1 MTSAAHHPAG
11 TGPHHL
17 MLGTDVTSR
26 LLGGDETE
34 DELALVQATAP
45 PGGGPGLHV
54 DPWRES
60 FYILH
65 GELTFEV
72 HDDAGSHRF
81 TACRGDAVSI
91 PRGAGHAFK
100 ITGTDRARWLV
111 FSSPAGLERFFADA
125 GEPLAESVPPS
136 EPPVPDRDRLLAAFA
151 AHGLQP
157 FTPGQSAGTPAG
169 APPGSASA
177 SSAAPAAR
185 AG

>member
-1 MTSAAHHPAG
+1 MTSAAHHAAG

-26 LLGGDETE
+26 LLGGDETQE
-34 DELALVQATAP
+34 ELALIEATAP

-60 FYILH
+60 FYILD

-72 HDDAGSHRF
+72 HDDAGSHQFAARQ
-81 TACRGDAVSI
+81 GDAVSI

-100 ITGTDRARWLV
+100 VSGTDRARWLV
-111 FSSPAGLERFFADA
+111 FSGPAGLERFFADA
-125 GEPLAESVPPS
+125 GEPLAEPVPPS
-136 EPPVPDRDRLLAAFA
+136 EPHAPDRDRLLAAFA
-151 AHGLQP
+151 ANGLQP
-157 FTPGQSAGTPAG
+157 FTPGRSSGTPAD
-169 APPGSASA
+169 APPGSTSA
-177 SSAAPAAR
+177 SSAAQAAR